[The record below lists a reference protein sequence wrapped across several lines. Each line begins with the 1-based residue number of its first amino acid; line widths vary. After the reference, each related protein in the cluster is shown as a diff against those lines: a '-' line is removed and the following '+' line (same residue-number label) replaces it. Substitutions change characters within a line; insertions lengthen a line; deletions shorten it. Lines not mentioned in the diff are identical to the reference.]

1 MTDQLQ
7 TGTIARLNRD
17 VGFGYVRDAAREH
30 SFIFLIGRALTWA
43 QAATPSTTACGS
55 ARCSPCF
62 SSPQD
67 GSPWGE
73 IQCISRTMPR
83 CDFHPRPSMDD
94 QGGQAQ
100 QDGDGRLVTAG
111 GVQVRV
117 AHPFW
122 GGARAKPDAN
132 AITHRPFKRGT

>member
-55 ARCSPCF
+55 ARCSL
-62 SSPQD
+62 
-67 GSPWGE
+67 GS
-73 IQCISRTMPR
+73 
-83 CDFHPRPSMDD
+83 
-94 QGGQAQ
+94 
-100 QDGDGRLVTAG
+100 TA
-111 GVQVRV
+111 
-117 AHPFW
+117 
-122 GGARAKPDAN
+122 
-132 AITHRPFKRGT
+132 